1 MKKMLALL
9 LALSA
14 TASLTLAS
22 CNSDSG
28 ASSSEDSSAD
38 GASSATESS
47 EEDEPTAIQGGELV
61 IGSVSDV
68 DADMFPGWTTSAE
81 NQAIW
86 RLLYGYSTVDL
97 TQEATYEYDPQVV
110 VNHTETENEDGT
122 KTFQIEIADD
132 LTWTDGTP
140 ITAKDYVFGA
150 MLISSYEYGEIQ
162 ADNTAGSDYVG
173 FEAWNSGESDT
184 FAGLNLIDEHTFS
197 VTVKAESLPYH
208 YEVTYAA
215 FTPYPMHVIAPGC
228 DITDDGSGA
237 TMSAEFTADLLNET
251 INNTETGVRYNP
263 TVTAGQY
270 KFVSF
275 DNSNYEAVLERN
287 ENFKGQWA
295 EAYKPNIDRIVIKK
309 VNADTA
315 MDELA
320 QGTIDLY
327 AGVSGGTEI
336 NRGLD
341 LYEEGKVSFANWSRA
356 GYGKIAFHCDV
367 GPTDSMAVRQAVSYI
382 LDKNEFMNQ
391 YTQGYGTLV
400 YGAYGVA
407 QPEYKANREAVETE
421 LNHYDFNIETAKEI
435 LIADGWTL
443 NANGGE
449 FVEGT
454 DDIRYKQM
462 EDGTLQPLVI
472 KWACTPDNPVV
483 DLLNTMLV
491 PNAPQVG
498 MRIESTVMDFNQ
510 MLDELYTP
518 GSEYNMFNL
527 AVSYYP
533 IIQPW
538 YTYSMDDAY
547 MGLINN
553 NIIKDEE
560 LATVTNEMRYILDED
575 EWNAKWLEYQK
586 RFNELCLD
594 IPLYSDLY
602 HAFFTPTL
610 QNYHPDS
617 MHQWDQ
623 TLLYAW
629 IDPEATEPTSYEEAD
644 VQAAEEAAAAE
655 SSEATES
662 SEAVENSEAAES
674 SEAVENSE
682 AAENSEAV
690 ESSEAA
696 E

>member
-14 TASLTLAS
+14 ATSLTLAS
-22 CNSDSG
+22 CSNET
-28 ASSSEDSSAD
+28 ASSTESTDNSSSA
-38 GASSATESS
+38 SS
-47 EEDEPTAIQGGELV
+47 EESSTEADETGAIKGGQLV

-68 DADMFPGWTTSAE
+68 AADMFPGWTASAE

-86 RLLYGYSTVDL
+86 RLIYGYATVDL
-97 TQEATYEYDPQVV
+97 TKDATYEYDPQVV

-122 KTFQIEIADD
+122 KTFEIQIADD
-132 LTWTDGTP
+132 LVWSDGTP

-150 MLISSYEYGEIQ
+150 MLISSPEYGELQ

-173 FEAWNSGESDT
+173 FDEWNSGESNT
-184 FAGLNLIDEHTFS
+184 FSGLNLIDDHTFS

-208 YEVTYAA
+208 YEVTYAS
-215 FTPYPMHVIAPGC
+215 FTPYPMAVIAPDC
-228 DITDDGSGA
+228 DITDDGNGA
-237 TMSAEFTADLLNET
+237 TMSDNFTTELLNTT
-251 INNTETGVRYNP
+251 INDPETGIRYNP
-263 TVTAGQY
+263 TVTSGQY
-270 KFVSF
+270 TFTSY
-275 DNSNYEAVLERN
+275 NASNYEAVLTRN
-287 ENFKGQWA
+287 EKFKGQWE
-295 EAYKPNIDRIVIKK
+295 EAYTPNIDKIVIKK
-309 VNADTA
+309 VNTDTA

-320 QGTIDLY
+320 QGNIDLY

-336 NRGLD
+336 EKGLD
-341 LYEEGKVSFANWSRA
+341 LYDQGKVSYANWSRA

-367 GPTDSMAVRQAVSYI
+367 GPTDSTAVRQAVSYI
-382 LDKNEFMNQ
+382 LDKNEFMKQ
-391 YTQGYGTLV
+391 YTQGYGKLV
-400 YGAYGVA
+400 YGAYGLA
-407 QPEYKANREAVETE
+407 QPEYKANKEAVETE
-421 LNHYDFNIETAKEI
+421 LNKYEFNLDTAKQV
-435 LIADGWTL
+435 LIDDGWTL

-462 EDGTLQPLVI
+462 EDGSLQPLVI

-491 PNAPQVG
+491 PNAPKVG
-498 MRIESTVMDFNQ
+498 MKIEPTVMDFNQ
-510 MLDELYTP
+510 MLTELQAP

-527 AVSYYP
+527 ATGYYP

-547 MGLINN
+547 MGLVNN
-553 NIIKDEE
+553 NIIKDEQ
-560 LATVTNEMRYILDED
+560 LATVTEEMRYILDED

-602 HAFFTPTL
+602 HAFYTPKL

-629 IDPEATEPTSYEEAD
+629 IDDSATEVTANPE
-644 VQAAEEAAAAE
+644 Q
-655 SSEATES
+655 
-662 SEAVENSEAAES
+662 
-674 SEAVENSE
+674 
-682 AAENSEAV
+682 
-690 ESSEAA
+690 
-696 E
+696 